1 MKNIVERI
9 TDSLKY
15 DIQYNEQTGHMNG
28 VLLYDYPEISGGE
41 KSYDETS
48 VAGRKG
54 ALVGRDNNGKSN
66 LKIAC
71 TFSIISPQFMPNVRR
86 LKKWLRGTGQLILS
100 DSPEVYY
107 RVLKVDYGTIEREL
121 RYYGRFTVT
130 FTCEPFE
137 YLVSGQREYIAEELK
152 FNPYDKCCPVYKI
165 TGEGMCTLE
174 VNGKQMTA
182 NIGQNLTIDTGKM
195 IAYRE
200 DGEIRNTDVTGDY
213 EDLFLPE
220 GENRINITYG
230 FDLRI
235 IPNWGYDV

>member
-15 DIQYNEQTGHMNG
+15 DIQYNDQTGHMNE

-54 ALVGRDNNGKSN
+54 ALVGRDIGKSN
-66 LKIAC
+66 LKITC

-86 LKKWLRGTGQLILS
+86 LKKWLCGTGQLILS
-100 DSPEVYY
+100 DSPEIYY

-121 RYYGRFTVT
+121 RNYGRFTAT

-137 YLVSGQREYIAEELK
+137 YLVSGQREYMAEELK
-152 FNPYDKCCPVYKI
+152 FNPYDECCPVYKI

-174 VNGKQMTA
+174 VNEKQMTA
-182 NIGQNLTIDTGKM
+182 NVGQNLTIDTGKM